1 MLLADEKF
9 EECIGIIEEAKS
21 LQIDSESVKFKL
33 DFDVH
38 VLKVIEI
45 IAKELQK
52 PQIFVPEIYIG
63 YLKRLDAMA
72 AAEDAYFLGKS
83 QQIKLYMRR
92 LSISETPIEGIPK
105 QCQIYV
111 SILRNTAE
119 ESLKLG
125 LSTAKLFC

>member
-45 IAKELQK
+45 TAKELQK

-63 YLKRLDAMA
+63 YLKRLDAM
-72 AAEDAYFLGKS
+72 EFLNNAKFMS
-83 QQIKLYMRR
+83 AFL
-92 LSISETPIEGIPK
+92 ET
-105 QCQIYV
+105 Q
-111 SILRNTAE
+111 
-119 ESLKLG
+119 LK
-125 LSTAKLFC
+125 KV